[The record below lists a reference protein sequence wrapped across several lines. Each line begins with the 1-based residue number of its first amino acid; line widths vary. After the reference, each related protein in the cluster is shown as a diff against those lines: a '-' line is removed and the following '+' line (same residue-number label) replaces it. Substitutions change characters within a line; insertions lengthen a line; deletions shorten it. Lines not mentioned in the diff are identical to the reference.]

1 MELEGTWREC
11 VCPRA
16 PSLPSQPCAVTLAQE
31 CLSSAPG
38 SSLGPPGA
46 SRVQA
51 LRMRHSDPSPQPSEA
66 HMGHKLP
73 LYPTAALPQHRTQ
86 CR

>member
-1 MELEGTWREC
+1 MSVLGLH
-11 VCPRA
+11 
-16 PSLPSQPCAVTLAQE
+16 PSPPNPVPSPWLRNVSALP
-31 CLSSAPG
+31 PG